1 MWQSVA
7 TQQMLLQDSESSRPT
22 TSTWQAR
29 LLWVQTSHQLRV
41 LDNGNILSLTWILGV
56 CMLWA
61 FLLGAAFHFRLLTP
75 SKRNTGLR
83 CSPTCTATP
92 VERQNQRCC
101 PQALESSLIRRFP
114 ASEISASRS
123 SAFQIEVPP
132 SHHLPKVRLSKNRVH
147 KNL

>member
-92 VERQNQRCC
+92 VERQNQ
-101 PQALESSLIRRFP
+101 ALESSLIRRSP